1 MHPSYFFYRTNLT
14 RLQQTYFEEILSMS
28 LLWRS
33 LQRGM
38 TFASFFYPETSTSF
52 FFLRHLYSSTCLHG
66 LSHDSFTVPRYEPL
80 DPRFFIFFCIR
91 FCILR
96 DEATVLLQSCELLD
110 LSGQSHSSFM
120 LSWNQQKP
128 PKSTIHRPTLIRLRD
143 SLIHRPTSCGLEIHW
158 FIEQLSCGLF
168 DGSGV

>member
-1 MHPSYFFYRTNLT
+1 MHPSYFFYRANLT

-80 DPRFFIFFCIR
+80 DPRFFIFFACVFAFWETKPR
-91 FCILR
+91 FFYNHANSSTCLDKVTVILCCL
-96 DEATVLLQSCELLD
+96 ETSKNLQ
-110 LSGQSHSSFM
+110 
-120 LSWNQQKP
+120 NQPFIDQP
-128 PKSTIHRPTLIRLRD
+128 SY
-143 SLIHRPTSCGLEIHW
+143 GLEIHW
-158 FIEQLSCGLF
+158 FIDQPHAG
-168 DGSGV
+168 